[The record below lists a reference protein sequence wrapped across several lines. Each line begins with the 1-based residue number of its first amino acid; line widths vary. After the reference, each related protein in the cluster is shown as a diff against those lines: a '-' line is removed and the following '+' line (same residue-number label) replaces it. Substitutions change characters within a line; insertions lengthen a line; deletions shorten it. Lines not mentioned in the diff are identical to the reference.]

1 MGSAGHAARRGPAP
15 SQPQDAVT
23 ERVTSRRR
31 LERLV
36 SQALLDDRP
45 YVLALLDVDH
55 FRAFRNLHGALAGD
69 VLVRMFGR
77 RLEAVA
83 QADDGK
89 CLRLGADEFA
99 LLVPLPPNCAAI
111 DAWAKPVLAA
121 SCHPVTYRERHL
133 AFSATL
139 GFVHLPQHA
148 LTAADAV
155 RCAELAVARG
165 KQMGGGMALPCIPAQ
180 LEEAR
185 GRDKLALDL
194 PGAIAGGQ
202 IVPYYQPV
210 VALMTG
216 KITGMEVLARWKH
229 PVHGTLQ
236 PSAFIGFAEEQGLC
250 CALTHALI
258 GQVHQDCKDWPSHWH
273 FAFNTTP
280 RDVLDVL
287 SLIALRQ
294 EHGLDSIEPSR
305 IELEVTET
313 ALMRDLIEARSLI
326 DSFQPTGVKL
336 ALDDFGTGYS
346 NFQQLRRIP
355 FSRLKIDKSF
365 ITDMLDDPRGAACVQ
380 AIIDLAHH
388 LGMTATAEGVEDGGV
403 ADRLM
408 AMGCDHA
415 QGYHFARPM
424 PAAAVTSVLET
435 PPAGRGGMPHAA

>member
-1 MGSAGHAARRGPAP
+1 MGSAGHAARRGPASTP
-15 SQPQDAVT
+15 PKDAVT
-23 ERVTSRRR
+23 ERGTNRRR
-31 LERLV
+31 LERLIA
-36 SQALLDDRP
+36 QALLDDRP

-55 FRAFRNLHGALAGD
+55 FRAFRGLHGAPAGD
-69 VLVRMFGR
+69 ALVRMFGR
-77 RLEAVA
+77 RLDAISL
-83 QADDGK
+83 ADQGR

-99 LLVPLPPNCAAI
+99 LLVPLPDTPAAI
-111 DAWAKPVLAA
+111 DSWAKPVLAA
-121 SCHPVTYRERHL
+121 ASHPILYRERYL

-139 GFVHLPQHA
+139 GFVHLPQNE

-165 KQMGGGMALPCIPAQ
+165 KQMGGGMALPCVAAQ

-185 GRDKLALDL
+185 GRDKLAIDL
-194 PGAIAGGQ
+194 SAAIATGQ
-202 IVPYYQPV
+202 IVPFYQPV

-216 KITGMEVLARWKH
+216 KITGMEVLARWQH
-229 PVHGTLQ
+229 PIHGTLP
-236 PSAFIGFAEEQGLC
+236 PSTFIASAEEQGLC
-250 CALTHALI
+250 CALTYALM
-258 GQVHQDCKDWPSHWH
+258 QQAQRDSQNWPNHWH

-287 SLIALRQ
+287 RLIALRQ
-294 EHGLDSIEPSR
+294 EHGLESIEPYR

-313 ALMRDLIEARSLI
+313 ALMRDLVEARSLI
-326 DSFQPTGVKL
+326 DSFEPTGVKL

-346 NFQQLRRIP
+346 NFQQLRQIP

-388 LGMTATAEGVEDGGV
+388 LGMTATAEGVEDGEI
-403 ADRLM
+403 ADRLRE
-408 AMGCDHA
+408 MGCDHA

-424 PAAAVTSVLET
+424 PAAEVT
-435 PPAGRGGMPHAA
+435 PFAGRGGMPRAA